1 MEEIEGDRKKETAD
15 YLKTAPEYFSEET
28 KSLKLDFF
36 NDASNANEGMV
47 VKNIATLEEPFVD
60 DEFASKS

>member
-15 YLKTAPEYFSEET
+15 YLKTAAEYFSEET

-60 DEFASKS
+60 DGFASKS